1 MRVERRKQPG
11 QRYRMAGRKGQ
22 SLAEYTLILVF
33 VALACIAAV
42 TLFGGTVRGFYD
54 GFNGS
59 F

>member
-1 MRVERRKQPG
+1 
-11 QRYRMAGRKGQ
+11 MAGRKGQ

-42 TLFGGTVRGFYD
+42 TLFGGTVCGFYD
-54 GFNGS
+54 GFKGS